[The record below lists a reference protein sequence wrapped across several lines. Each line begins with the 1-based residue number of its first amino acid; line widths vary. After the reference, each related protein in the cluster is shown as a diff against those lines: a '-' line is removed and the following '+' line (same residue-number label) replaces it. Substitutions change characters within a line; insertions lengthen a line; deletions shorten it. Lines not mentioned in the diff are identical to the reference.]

1 MLCIILEMRNE
12 IGNNQVKVA
21 LHYAFNHKIIES
33 KKNTPTL
40 LGFYLD
46 VNIGISI
53 NFFQI
58 RLNQDR

>member
-1 MLCIILEMRNE
+1 MYLIIKL
-12 IGNNQVKVA
+12 
-21 LHYAFNHKIIES
+21 S
-33 KKNTPTL
+33 KAKTTPTL
-40 LGFYLD
+40 LGFHLE

>member
-1 MLCIILEMRNE
+1 MRNE
-12 IGNNQVKVA
+12 IGNNQGKVA
-21 LHYAFNHKIIES
+21 LLYVFDHQIIES

-40 LGFYLD
+40 LGFYLE

>member
-1 MLCIILEMRNE
+1 MRNE

-40 LGFYLD
+40 LGFHLE

>member
-1 MLCIILEMRNE
+1 MYLIIKLS
-12 IGNNQVKVA
+12 KA
-21 LHYAFNHKIIES
+21 

-40 LGFYLD
+40 LGFHLE

>member
-1 MLCIILEMRNE
+1 MHL
-12 IGNNQVKVA
+12 
-21 LHYAFNHKIIES
+21 IIELWKA

-40 LGFYLD
+40 LGFYLV
-46 VNIGISI
+46 VNIGVSI